1 MKRPTEEQ
9 TPQDKIH
16 LCITCGEQQCITR
29 GSVERLKNK
38 VSICA
43 GFRKEGKNI
52 NYRERDDKTI
62 SFVDELEDGKVKVRI
77 LTITTI
83 TRTDDYVVPADQLQ
97 ALKIGLE
104 IGEDHGKAN

>member
-29 GSVERLKNK
+29 G
-38 VSICA
+38 ICA